1 MKARLNGFSAKDG
14 MQHANDNKKLGKMR
28 RLDASDERS
37 IDHPSHKAQWFEDER
52 SIDHPSHKAQWFEI
66 ARAIGRQIARDERD
80 GCSGQHIGG

>member
-37 IDHPSHKAQWFEDER
+37 IDHPSQTSAA
-52 SIDHPSHKAQWFEI
+52 SIIRVTRLNGS
-66 ARAIGRQIARDERD
+66 R
-80 GCSGQHIGG
+80 